1 MTMSPEMR
9 AEYDKAM
16 MAAAM
21 KHGIPVSRDAST
33 YGWADY
39 DAASHIREGCHAVTT
54 AKSTAEG
61 DTWDEFVDTFYE
73 GDTSQ
78 HGITVDKVT
87 CACGEIGK
95 DRQIRWKADMQE
107 VAEAVFEEA
116 FGGKS

>member
-39 DAASHIREGCHAVTT
+39 
-54 AKSTAEG
+54 